1 MSRLNVILVIIV
13 IIGAVIISSFGVTA
27 MQRLQAG
34 FLSIIS
40 PFLKTGSAVQ
50 RQIGAMGEGLK
61 TLDQLERENEQL
73 KAENQELR
81 ASNQIFR
88 DLEAENSKLRSA
100 LEYRKRSIFRLLPA
114 RIISRDAS
122 AWWSTV
128 RINRGFEDGVEPDQ
142 PVLTDVGLVGKTT
155 TVAKNESIVLLIS
168 DESCKVASKVEG
180 SNERGI
186 LSGRRIGEGEVPTE
200 MQLNFLSKKAN
211 LQPGQKVFTE
221 GVAKGSSTGVFP
233 SGIFLGTVKSFQA
246 RPLDGQAIV
255 EPAVDLSTVEDVF
268 VVVGAK

>member
-1 MSRLNVILVIIV
+1 MSRLNVVLVIMV
-13 IIGAVIISSFGVTA
+13 IIGAVIISSFGTTA

-34 FLSIIS
+34 FLSVIS

-50 RQIGAMGEGLK
+50 RQIGAMGEGLQ
-61 TLDQLERENEQL
+61 TLDQLERENEEL
-73 KAENQELR
+73 K
-81 ASNQIFR
+81 
-88 DLEAENSKLRSA
+88 AENSKLRSA
-100 LEYRKRSIFRLLPA
+100 LEYRKRSIFKLLPA

-128 RINRGFEDGVEPDQ
+128 RINRGFEDGVESDQ

-211 LQPGQKVFTE
+211 LQPGQKVYTE
-221 GVAKGSSTGVFP
+221 GVTKGTSTGVFP

-255 EPAVDLSTVEDVF
+255 EPAVDLSAVEDVF
-268 VVVGAK
+268 VVVGAQ

>member
-1 MSRLNVILVIIV
+1 MSRLNVILVIVV
-13 IIGAVIISSFGVTA
+13 IIGAVIISSFGATA

-34 FLSIIS
+34 FLSVIS

-73 KAENQELR
+73 KAENKELR

-100 LEYRKRSIFRLLPA
+100 LEYRKRSIFKLLPA

-128 RINRGFEDGVEPDQ
+128 SIHRGIVDGVEPDQ
-142 PVLTDVGLVGKTT
+142 PALPSSRPVSLTRTSDRFHSSIWSASRTDAAAFTLAPGASLFEGRGLT
-155 TVAKNESIVLLIS
+155 
-168 DESCKVASKVEG
+168 C
-180 SNERGI
+180 
-186 LSGRRIGEGEVPTE
+186 
-200 MQLNFLSKKAN
+200 
-211 LQPGQKVFTE
+211 
-221 GVAKGSSTGVFP
+221 
-233 SGIFLGTVKSFQA
+233 
-246 RPLDGQAIV
+246 
-255 EPAVDLSTVEDVF
+255 
-268 VVVGAK
+268 